1 MKKLFT
7 LLLIVTTAVATF
19 ATDYN
24 VPITITVNG
33 VSSEQKAVIS
43 VTENGGLYDI
53 NLKNFILQARNTP
66 PIGVG
71 NVELKGI
78 KPIQDG
84 NATLLLAKQNVKITN
99 GDDPNISMWMGTLIG
114 EIPVELRGKI
124 EGDRLRCYLD
134 IALNE
139 LVIKVA
145 VGNGYQIANQS
156 FENWHTSTD
165 SYKEPNAWHSFE
177 TATGKLAE
185 AAGHHIEAST
195 DAHSGS
201 TSARIFATG
210 MDFGFFIKVIA
221 NGTMTTGRMNAASAL
236 ADDATGN
243 YAYADMSMDDLDGNK
258 DPYYTPLC
266 SKPDS
271 IAAWVKFKQGTPN
284 AQHPYATISAAI
296 TDGTFYQDP
305 EVKTSTNVVAKAKNN
320 EIATT
325 GGEWKRISIP
335 FEYTQNTVD
344 PKAILVTISTNADAG
359 QGSDKDEV
367 LVDDIELIYNAK
379 VTGLKIKGQKVS
391 DFKADQTEYTMELNE
406 VITADDIEAT
416 VEGKAAHIIKQV
428 EQTEG
433 GYACTIQAIG
443 GDMKTTTSYV
453 VNVKSNATGIDMA
466 PRTNAVTNNENS
478 WYTLDGRHLNGKPTA
493 KGIYIHN
500 NVKAVVK

>member
-1 MKKLFT
+1 MKRFFT

-33 VSSEQKAVIS
+33 VSSEQNAVIS

-53 NLKNFILQARNTP
+53 NLKNFILQAGNTS
-66 PIGVG
+66 IGVG

-78 KPIQDG
+78 NPIQDG
-84 NATLLLAKQNVKITN
+84 NATLLLAKQNVSITE
-99 GDDPNISMWMGTLIG
+99 GDDPNVSKWMGTLIG

-134 IALNE
+134 IALMGQ
-139 LVIKVA
+139 VIKVA

-177 TATGKLAE
+177 TATGGDLAK

-201 TSARIFATG
+201 TSARIFATE
-210 MDFGFFIKVIA
+210 MDLIFFKVIA
-221 NGTMTTGRMNAASAL
+221 NGTMTTGRMNAGSPTAA
-236 ADDATGN
+236 DATGN
-243 YAYADMSMDDLDGNK
+243 YAYVDMSKDDLDGNG
-258 DPYYTPLC
+258 DPFYTPLC

-271 IAAWVKFKQGTPN
+271 IVAWVKFKQGTAN

-325 GGEWKRISIP
+325 NEKWKRISIP
-335 FEYTQNTVD
+335 FEYTQNNVD

-359 QGSDKDEV
+359 QGSGNDEV

-466 PRTNAVTNNENS
+466 PRTNAVTNDENS

>member
-33 VSSEQKAVIS
+33 VSSEQNAVIS

-53 NLKNFILQARNTP
+53 NLKNFILQAGTTT
-66 PIGVG
+66 IGVG

-99 GDDPNISMWMGTLIG
+99 GDDPNVRWMGPIFD

-134 IALNE
+134 IALMGQ
-139 LVIKVA
+139 VIKVA

-156 FENWHTSTD
+156 FENWHTSID

-177 TATGKLAE
+177 TATGELAS

-201 TSARIFATG
+201 TSARIFATE
-210 MDFGFFIKVIA
+210 MDFFLFKVIA
-221 NGTMTTGRMNAASAL
+221 NGTMTTGRMNAASPTA
-236 ADDATGN
+236 ADATGN
-243 YAYADMSMDDLDGNK
+243 YAYADMSKDDLDGNG

-271 IAAWVKFKQGTPN
+271 IAAWVKFKQGTAN
-284 AQHPYATISAAI
+284 AEHPYATISAII
-296 TDGTFYQDP
+296 TDGTRYQDP
-305 EVKTSTNVVAKAKNN
+305 ETTTYTNVVAKAKNN
-320 EIATT
+320 KITTT

-344 PKAILVTISTNADAG
+344 PKTILVTISTNADAG
-359 QGSDKDEV
+359 QGSGNDEV

-433 GYACTIQAIG
+433 GYTCTIQAIG

-453 VNVKSNATGIDMA
+453 VNVKSNATGIDIA
-466 PRTNAVTNNENS
+466 PRTNAVTNDENS
-478 WYTLDGRHLNGKPTA
+478 WYTLDGRQLNGKPTA

>member
-33 VSSEQKAVIS
+33 VSSEQNAVIS

-53 NLKNFILQARNTP
+53 NLKNFILQAGNTP
-66 PIGVG
+66 TGVG

-84 NATLLLAKQNVKITN
+84 NATLLLAKQNVKITE
-99 GDDPNISMWMGTLIG
+99 GDDPNVSKWMGTGIG

-134 IALNE
+134 IALMGQ
-139 LVIKVA
+139 VIKVA

-156 FENWHTSTD
+156 FENWHTSID

-177 TATGKLAE
+177 TATGDLAS

-236 ADDATGN
+236 ADDATKN
-243 YAYADMSMDDLDGNK
+243 YAYVDMSKDDLDRNG
-258 DPYYTPLC
+258 DPFYTPLC

-271 IAAWVKFKQGTPN
+271 IVAWVKFKQGTAN

-325 GGEWKRISIP
+325 NEKWKRISIP

-466 PRTNAVTNNENS
+466 PRTNAVTNDENS

>member
-33 VSSEQKAVIS
+33 VSSEQNAVIS

-53 NLKNFILQARNTP
+53 NLKNFILQAGNTP
-66 PIGVG
+66 TGVG

-84 NATLLLAKQNVKITN
+84 NATLLLAKQNVKITK
-99 GDDPNISMWMGTLIG
+99 GDDPNVSMWMGTLIG

-139 LVIKVA
+139 QQVIKVA
-145 VGNGYQIANQS
+145 IGNGYQIANQS
-156 FENWHTSTD
+156 FENWHTSID

-221 NGTMTTGRMNAASAL
+221 NGTMTTGRMNAASAS
-236 ADDATGN
+236 AADATKN
-243 YAYADMSMDDLDGNK
+243 YAYADMS
-258 DPYYTPLC
+258 
-266 SKPDS
+266 
-271 IAAWVKFKQGTPN
+271 
-284 AQHPYATISAAI
+284 
-296 TDGTFYQDP
+296 
-305 EVKTSTNVVAKAKNN
+305 
-320 EIATT
+320 
-325 GGEWKRISIP
+325 
-335 FEYTQNTVD
+335 
-344 PKAILVTISTNADAG
+344 
-359 QGSDKDEV
+359 
-367 LVDDIELIYNAK
+367 
-379 VTGLKIKGQKVS
+379 
-391 DFKADQTEYTMELNE
+391 
-406 VITADDIEAT
+406 
-416 VEGKAAHIIKQV
+416 
-428 EQTEG
+428 
-433 GYACTIQAIG
+433 
-443 GDMKTTTSYV
+443 
-453 VNVKSNATGIDMA
+453 
-466 PRTNAVTNNENS
+466 
-478 WYTLDGRHLNGKPTA
+478 
-493 KGIYIHN
+493 
-500 NVKAVVK
+500 

>member
-33 VSSEQKAVIS
+33 VSSEQNAVIS

-53 NLKNFILQARNTP
+53 NLKNFILQAGNTP
-66 PIGVG
+66 TGVG

-84 NATLLLAKQNVKITN
+84 NATLLLAKQNVKITK
-99 GDDPNISMWMGTLIG
+99 GDDPNVSVWMGTMIG

-134 IALNE
+134 ISLIGQ
-139 LVIKVA
+139 VIKVA
-145 VGNGYQIANQS
+145 IGNGYQIANQS
-156 FENWHTSTD
+156 FENWHTSID

-177 TATGKLAE
+177 TATGDLAS

-201 TSARIFATG
+201 TSARIFAIE
-210 MDFGFFIKVIA
+210 MDYFFKVIA
-221 NGTMTTGRMNAASAL
+221 NGTMTTGRMNAASPTA
-236 ADDATGN
+236 ADATGN
-243 YAYADMSMDDLDGNK
+243 YAYADMSMTEVDGNG
-258 DPYYTPLC
+258 DPFYTPLC

-271 IAAWVKFKQGTPN
+271 IVAWVKFKQGTAN
-284 AQHPYATISAAI
+284 AQHPYATISAII
-296 TDGTFYQDP
+296 TDGTRYQDP

-325 GGEWKRISIP
+325 NEKWKRISIP

-433 GYACTIQAIG
+433 GYTCTIQAIG

-453 VNVKSNATGIDMA
+453 VNVKSNATGIDMTHQ
-466 PRTNAVTNNENS
+466 TNAVTNDENS

>member
-53 NLKNFILQARNTP
+53 NLKNFILQAGTTT
-66 PIGVG
+66 IGVG

-99 GDDPNISMWMGTLIG
+99 GDDPNVKWMGPIFD

-134 IALNE
+134 IALMNQ
-139 LVIKVA
+139 VIKVA

-156 FENWHTSTD
+156 FENWHTSID

-201 TSARIFATG
+201 TSARIFAIE
-210 MDFGFFIKVIA
+210 MDYFLLKVLA
-221 NGTMTTGRMNAASAL
+221 NGTMTTGRMNAGSPTAA
-236 ADDATGN
+236 DATGN
-243 YAYADMSMDDLDGNK
+243 YAYVDMSKDDLDGNG
-258 DPYYTPLC
+258 DPFYTPLC

-284 AQHPYATISAAI
+284 AQHPYATISAII
-296 TDGTFYQDP
+296 TDGTRYQDP
-305 EVKTSTNVVAKAKNN
+305 EATTYTNVVAKAKNN

-335 FEYTQNTVD
+335 FEYTQNTVA
-344 PKAILVTISTNADAG
+344 PKTILVTISTNADAG

-433 GYACTIQAIG
+433 GYTCTIQAIG

>member
-1 MKKLFT
+1 MKRFFT

-33 VSSEQKAVIS
+33 VSSEQNAVIS

-53 NLKNFILQARNTP
+53 NLKNFILQAGNTP
-66 PIGVG
+66 TGVG

-84 NATLLLAKQNVKITN
+84 NATLLLAKQNVKITK
-99 GDDPNISMWMGTLIG
+99 GDDPNVSVWMGTLIG

-134 IALNE
+134 ISLIGQ
-139 LVIKVA
+139 VIKVA
-145 VGNGYQIANQS
+145 IGNGYQIANQS

-165 SYKEPNAWHSFE
+165 SYQEPNAWHSFE
-177 TATGKLAE
+177 TATGNLAS

-201 TSARIFATG
+201 TSARIFATE
-210 MDFGFFIKVIA
+210 MDYFFFKVIA
-221 NGTMTTGRMNAASAL
+221 NGTMTTGRMNAASPTA
-236 ADDATGN
+236 ADATGN
-243 YAYADMSMDDLDGNK
+243 YAYADMSKTDMDGNG
-258 DPYYTPLC
+258 DPFYTPLC
-266 SKPDS
+266 SMPDS
-271 IAAWVKFKQGTPN
+271 IVAWVKFNQGTPN

-325 GGEWKRISIP
+325 DEKWKRISIP

-344 PKAILVTISTNADAG
+344 PKTILVTISTNADAG

-391 DFKADQTEYTMELNE
+391 DFKADQLEYTMELNE

-478 WYTLDGRHLNGKPTA
+478 WYTLDGRQLNGKPTA

>member
-33 VSSEQKAVIS
+33 VSSEQNAVIS

-99 GDDPNISMWMGTLIG
+99 GDDPNVRWMGPMFN

-124 EGDRLRCYLD
+124 VGDRLRCYLD
-134 IALNE
+134 IALMAP
-139 LVIKVA
+139 VIKVA
-145 VGNGYQIANQS
+145 IGNGYQIANQS
-156 FENWHTSTD
+156 FENWHTLKD

-177 TATGKLAE
+177 TATGDLAE

-210 MDFGFFIKVIA
+210 MDFGFFKVIA
-221 NGTMTTGRMNAASAL
+221 NGTMTTGRMNAASGI

-243 YAYADMSMDDLDGNK
+243 YAYADMSMTEVDGNG

-271 IAAWVKFKQGTPN
+271 IVAWVKFKQGTAN
-284 AQHPYATISAAI
+284 AEHPYATISAII
-296 TDGTFYQDP
+296 TDGTRYQDP
-305 EVKTSTNVVAKAKNN
+305 EATTYTNVVAKAKNN

-344 PKAILVTISTNADAG
+344 PKTILVTISTNADAG
-359 QGSDKDEV
+359 QGSGNDEV

-466 PRTNAVTNNENS
+466 PRINAVTNNENS

>member
-1 MKKLFT
+1 MKRFFT

-53 NLKNFILQARNTP
+53 NLKNFILQAGTTT
-66 PIGVG
+66 IGVG

-99 GDDPNISMWMGTLIG
+99 GDDPNVKWMGPIFD

-134 IALNE
+134 IALMNQ
-139 LVIKVA
+139 VIKVA

-156 FENWHTSTD
+156 FENWHTSID

-221 NGTMTTGRMNAASAL
+221 NGTMTTGRMNAAKAI

-243 YAYADMSMDDLDGNK
+243 YAYADMSMTEVDGNG
-258 DPYYTPLC
+258 DPFYTPLC

-271 IAAWVKFKQGTPN
+271 IAAWVKFNQGTPN
-284 AQHPYATISAAI
+284 AQHPYATISAII
-296 TDGTFYQDP
+296 TDGTRYQDP
-305 EVKTSTNVVAKAKNN
+305 EATTYTNVVAKAKNN

-325 GGEWKRISIP
+325 NEKWKRISIP

-453 VNVKSNATGIDMA
+453 VNVKSNATGIDMTHQ
-466 PRTNAVTNNENS
+466 TNAVTNDENS

>member
-1 MKKLFT
+1 MKRFFT

-33 VSSEQKAVIS
+33 VSSEQNAVIS

-53 NLKNFILQARNTP
+53 NLKNFILQAGNTP
-66 PIGVG
+66 TGVG

-99 GDDPNISMWMGTLIG
+99 GDDPNVRWMGPIFD

-134 IALNE
+134 IALMGK
-139 LVIKVA
+139 VIKVA

-156 FENWHTSTD
+156 FENWHTSID

-185 AAGHHIEAST
+185 AAGHHIEPST

-236 ADDATGN
+236 ADDATRN
-243 YAYADMSMDDLDGNK
+243 YAYVDMSKDDLDVNG
-258 DPYYTPLC
+258 DPFYTPLC

-320 EIATT
+320 KITTT

-466 PRTNAVTNNENS
+466 PRTNAVTNDENS

>member
-1 MKKLFT
+1 MKRFFT
-7 LLLIVTTAVATF
+7 LLLIVTTAVAAF

-33 VSSEQKAVIS
+33 ISSEQNAVIS

-53 NLKNFILQARNTP
+53 NLKNFILQAGDTP
-66 PIGVG
+66 TGVG

-84 NATLLLAKQNVKITN
+84 NATLLLAKQNVKITK
-99 GDDPNISMWMGTLIG
+99 GDDPSVSMWMGTLIG

-134 IALNE
+134 IALMNQ
-139 LVIKVA
+139 VIKVA

-156 FENWHTSTD
+156 FENWHTSID

-177 TATGKLAE
+177 TATGDLAS

-201 TSARIFATG
+201 TSARIFAIE
-210 MDFGFFIKVIA
+210 MDYFFKVIA

-243 YAYADMSMDDLDGNK
+243 YAYADMSMDDLDGNG

-271 IAAWVKFKQGTPN
+271 IVAWVKFKQGTPN
-284 AQHPYATISAAI
+284 AQHPYATISAII
-296 TDGTFYQDP
+296 TDGTRYQHP
-305 EVKTSTNVVAKAKNN
+305 EATTYTNVVAKAKNN

-325 GGEWKRISIP
+325 NEKWKRISIP

-344 PKAILVTISTNADAG
+344 PKTILVTISTNADAG

-391 DFKADQTEYTMELNE
+391 DFKADQPEYTMELNE

-478 WYTLDGRHLNGKPTA
+478 WYTLDGRQLNGKPTA

>member
-1 MKKLFT
+1 MKRFFT

-33 VSSEQKAVIS
+33 VSSEQNAVIS

-53 NLKNFILQARNTP
+53 NLKNFILQAGTTT
-66 PIGVG
+66 IGVG

-99 GDDPNISMWMGTLIG
+99 GDDPNVKWMGPIFD

-134 IALNE
+134 IALMNQ
-139 LVIKVA
+139 VIKVA

-156 FENWHTSTD
+156 FENWHTSID

-177 TATGKLAE
+177 TATGDLAS

-201 TSARIFATG
+201 TSARIFATE
-210 MDFGFFIKVIA
+210 MDFFLFKVIA
-221 NGTMTTGRMNAASAL
+221 NGTMTTGRMNAGSPTAA
-236 ADDATGN
+236 DATGN
-243 YAYADMSMDDLDGNK
+243 YAYVDMSMDDLDVNG
-258 DPYYTPLC
+258 DPFYTPLC

-271 IAAWVKFKQGTPN
+271 IVAWVKFKQGTPN
-284 AQHPYATISAAI
+284 AQHPYATISAII
-296 TDGTFYQDP
+296 TDGTRYQDP
-305 EVKTSTNVVAKAKNN
+305 EATTYTNVVAKAKNN
-320 EIATT
+320 KITTT

>member
-33 VSSEQKAVIS
+33 VSSEQNAVIS

-53 NLKNFILQARNTP
+53 NLKNFILQAGTTT
-66 PIGVG
+66 IGVG

-99 GDDPNISMWMGTLIG
+99 GDDPNVRWMGPIFDK
-114 EIPVELRGKI
+114 IPVELRGKI

-134 IALNE
+134 IALMGK
-139 LVIKVA
+139 VIKVA

-156 FENWHTSTD
+156 FENWHTSID

-177 TATGKLAE
+177 TATGGDLAK
-185 AAGHHIEAST
+185 AAGHHIEPST

-201 TSARIFATG
+201 TSARIFAIE
-210 MDFGFFIKVIA
+210 MDYFFKVIA
-221 NGTMTTGRMNAASAL
+221 NGTMTTGRMNAASPIA
-236 ADDATGN
+236 ADATGN
-243 YAYADMSMDDLDGNK
+243 YAYVDMSKDDLDVNG
-258 DPYYTPLC
+258 DPFYTPLC

-466 PRTNAVTNNENS
+466 PRTNAVTNDENN

>member
-1 MKKLFT
+1 MKRLFT

-33 VSSEQKAVIS
+33 VSSEQNAVIS

-53 NLKNFILQARNTP
+53 NLKNFILQAGTTT
-66 PIGVG
+66 IGVG

-84 NATLLLAKQNVKITN
+84 NATLLLAKQNVKITK
-99 GDDPNISMWMGTLIG
+99 GDDPSVSMWMGTLIG

-134 IALNE
+134 IALMN

-145 VGNGYQIANQS
+145 IGNGYQIANQS

-165 SYKEPNAWHSFE
+165 SYQEPNAWHSFE
-177 TATGKLAE
+177 TATGDLAS
-185 AAGHHIEAST
+185 AAGHHIEPST

-201 TSARIFATG
+201 TSARIFATE
-210 MDFGFFIKVIA
+210 MDYFFFKVIA
-221 NGTMTTGRMNAASAL
+221 NGTMTTGRMNAASPTA
-236 ADDATGN
+236 ADATGN
-243 YAYADMSMDDLDGNK
+243 YAYADMSKTDLDGNG
-258 DPYYTPLC
+258 DPFYTPLC

-271 IAAWVKFKQGTPN
+271 IVAWVKFKQGTAN
-284 AQHPYATISAAI
+284 AQHPYATISAII
-296 TDGTFYQDP
+296 TDGTRYQDP
-305 EVKTSTNVVAKAKNN
+305 EATTYTNVVAKAKNN

-335 FEYTQNTVD
+335 FEYTQNSVD
-344 PKAILVTISTNADAG
+344 PKTILVTISTNADAG

-391 DFKADQTEYTMELNE
+391 DFKADQAEYTMELNE

-453 VNVKSNATGIDMA
+453 VNVRSNATGIDMA

>member
-33 VSSEQKAVIS
+33 ISSEQNAVIS

-53 NLKNFILQARNTP
+53 NLKNFILQAGTTT
-66 PIGVG
+66 IGVG

-84 NATLLLAKQNVKITN
+84 NATLLLAKQNVKITK
-99 GDDPNISMWMGTLIG
+99 GDDPSVSMWMGTLIG

-134 IALNE
+134 IALKD

-156 FENWHTSTD
+156 FENWHTSID

-201 TSARIFATG
+201 TSARIFATE
-210 MDFGFFIKVIA
+210 MDFFSIKFIA
-221 NGTMTTGRMNAASAL
+221 NGTMTTGRMNAASPTA
-236 ADDATGN
+236 ADATGN
-243 YAYADMSMDDLDGNK
+243 YAYADMSMTEVDGNG
-258 DPYYTPLC
+258 DPFYTPLC

-284 AQHPYATISAAI
+284 AQHPYATISAII
-296 TDGTFYQDP
+296 TDGTRYQDP

-325 GGEWKRISIP
+325 NEKWKRISIP

-344 PKAILVTISTNADAG
+344 PKTILVTISTNADAG

-453 VNVKSNATGIDMA
+453 VNVKSNATGIDMTH
-466 PRTNAVTNNENS
+466 RTNAVTNDENS

>member
-7 LLLIVTTAVATF
+7 LLLIVTTAVATY

-53 NLKNFILQARNTP
+53 NLKNFILQAGNTS
-66 PIGVG
+66 IGVG

-99 GDDPNISMWMGTLIG
+99 GDDPNVKWMGPIFDG
-114 EIPVELRGKI
+114 IPVELRGKI

-134 IALNE
+134 IALMGQ
-139 LVIKVA
+139 VIKVA

-165 SYKEPNAWHSFE
+165 SYQEPNAWHSFE
-177 TATGKLAE
+177 TATGNLAS

-201 TSARIFATG
+201 TSARIFATE
-210 MDFGFFIKVIA
+210 MDYFFFKVIA
-221 NGTMTTGRMNAASAL
+221 NGTMTTGRMNAASPTA
-236 ADDATGN
+236 ADATGN
-243 YAYADMSMDDLDGNK
+243 YAYADMSKTDLDGNG
-258 DPYYTPLC
+258 DPFYTPLC

-271 IAAWVKFKQGTPN
+271 IVAWVKFKQGTAN

-325 GGEWKRISIP
+325 NEKWKRISIP

-359 QGSDKDEV
+359 QGSGNDEV

-466 PRTNAVTNNENS
+466 PRTNAVTNDENS
-478 WYTLDGRHLNGKPTA
+478 WYTLDGRQLNGKPTA

>member
-7 LLLIVTTAVATF
+7 LLLIVTTAVASF

-33 VSSEQKAVIS
+33 VSSEQNAVIS

-53 NLKNFILQARNTP
+53 NLKNFILQAGNTP
-66 PIGVG
+66 TGVG

-84 NATLLLAKQNVKITN
+84 NATLLLAKQNVKITK
-99 GDDPNISMWMGTLIG
+99 GDDPNVSVWMGTMIG

-134 IALNE
+134 ISLIGQ
-139 LVIKVA
+139 VIKVA
-145 VGNGYQIANQS
+145 IGNGYQIANQS

-165 SYKEPNAWHSFE
+165 SYQEPNAWHSFE
-177 TATGKLAE
+177 TATGDLAS

-201 TSARIFATG
+201 ASARIFATE
-210 MDFGFFIKVIA
+210 MDLFLFKVIA
-221 NGTMTTGRMNAASAL
+221 NGTMTTGRMNAGSPTAA
-236 ADDATGN
+236 DATGN
-243 YAYADMSMDDLDGNK
+243 YAYADMSKDDLDGNG
-258 DPYYTPLC
+258 DPFYTPLC

-271 IAAWVKFKQGTPN
+271 IATWVKFKQGTAN
-284 AQHPYATISAAI
+284 AEHPYATISAII
-296 TDGTFYQDP
+296 TDGTRYQDP
-305 EVKTSTNVVAKAKNN
+305 EATTYTNVVAKAKNN

-325 GGEWKRISIP
+325 NEKWKRISIP
-335 FEYTQNTVD
+335 FEYTQNTVA

-359 QGSDKDEV
+359 QGSGNDEV

>member
-1 MKKLFT
+1 MKKFFT
-7 LLLIVTTAVATF
+7 LLLIFTTAVATF

-33 VSSEQKAVIS
+33 VSSEQNAVIS

-53 NLKNFILQARNTP
+53 NLKNFILQAGNTP
-66 PIGVG
+66 TGVG

-99 GDDPNISMWMGTLIG
+99 GDDPNVKWMGPIFD

-134 IALNE
+134 IALMGQ
-139 LVIKVA
+139 VIKVA

-156 FENWHTSTD
+156 FENWHTSKD
-165 SYKEPNAWHSFE
+165 SYQEPNAWHSFE
-177 TATGKLAE
+177 TATGDLAE

-201 TSARIFATG
+201 TSARIFAKG

-243 YAYADMSMDDLDGNK
+243 YAYVDMSMDDLDGNG
-258 DPYYTPLC
+258 DPFYTPLC

-325 GGEWKRISIP
+325 NEKWKRISIP
-335 FEYTQNTVD
+335 FEYTQNSVD
-344 PKAILVTISTNADAG
+344 PKTILVTISTNADAG

-379 VTGLKIKGQKVS
+379 VTGMKIKGQKVS

-478 WYTLDGRHLNGKPTA
+478 WYTLDGRQLNGKPTA

>member
-33 VSSEQKAVIS
+33 VSSEQNAVIS

-99 GDDPNISMWMGTLIG
+99 GDDPNISMWMGTGIG

-134 IALNE
+134 ISLME

-156 FENWHTSTD
+156 FENWHTSID

-284 AQHPYATISAAI
+284 AQHPYATISAII
-296 TDGTFYQDP
+296 TDGTRYQDP
-305 EVKTSTNVVAKAKNN
+305 EATTYTNVVAKAKNN

-359 QGSDKDEV
+359 QGSGNDEV

>member
-33 VSSEQKAVIS
+33 ISSEQNAVIS

-53 NLKNFILQARNTP
+53 NLKNFILQAGTTT
-66 PIGVG
+66 IGVG

-99 GDDPNISMWMGTLIG
+99 GDDPNVKWMGPIFD

-134 IALNE
+134 IALKD

-156 FENWHTSTD
+156 FENWHTSID

-177 TATGKLAE
+177 TATGNLAS

-236 ADDATGN
+236 AADATGN
-243 YAYADMSMDDLDGNK
+243 YAYADMSMTDLDGNG
-258 DPYYTPLC
+258 DPFYTPLC

-284 AQHPYATISAAI
+284 AQHPYATISAII
-296 TDGTFYQDP
+296 TDGTRYQDP
-305 EVKTSTNVVAKAKNN
+305 EATTYTNVVAKAKNN
-320 EIATT
+320 KIATT
-325 GGEWKRISIP
+325 GDEWKRISIP
-335 FEYTQNTVD
+335 FEYTQNTVA
-344 PKAILVTISTNADAG
+344 PKTILVTISTNADAG

-416 VEGKAAHIIKQV
+416 VEGKAAHVIKQV

-453 VNVKSNATGIDMA
+453 VNVRSNATGIDMA
-466 PRTNAVTNNENS
+466 PRTNAVTNDENS

>member
-33 VSSEQKAVIS
+33 ISSEQNAVIS

-53 NLKNFILQARNTP
+53 NLKNFILQAGDTP
-66 PIGVG
+66 TGVG

-99 GDDPNISMWMGTLIG
+99 GDDPNVKWMGPIFD

-134 IALNE
+134 IALMNQ
-139 LVIKVA
+139 VIKVA

-165 SYKEPNAWHSFE
+165 SYQEPNAWHSFE

-221 NGTMTTGRMNAASAL
+221 NGTMTTGRMNAASAT
-236 ADDATGN
+236 ADNAKDN
-243 YAYADMSMDDLDGNK
+243 YAYADMSKDDLDGNG
-258 DPYYTPLC
+258 DPFYTPLC

-271 IAAWVKFKQGTPN
+271 IVAWVKFKQGTPN
-284 AQHPYATISAAI
+284 AQHPYATISAII

-325 GGEWKRISIP
+325 NEKWKRISIP

-466 PRTNAVTNNENS
+466 PRTNAVTNDENS

>member
-1 MKKLFT
+1 MKKFFT
-7 LLLIVTTAVATF
+7 LLLIVTTAVAAF

-33 VSSEQKAVIS
+33 VSSEQNAVIS

-53 NLKNFILQARNTP
+53 NLKNFILQAGNTP
-66 PIGVG
+66 TGVG

-84 NATLLLAKQNVKITN
+84 NATLLLAKQNVKITK
-99 GDDPNISMWMGTLIG
+99 GDDPSVSMWMGTLIG

-134 IALNE
+134 IALMGKI
-139 LVIKVA
+139 IKVA

-165 SYKEPNAWHSFE
+165 SYQEPNAWHSFE
-177 TATGKLAE
+177 TATGDLAS

-201 TSARIFATG
+201 ASARIFATE
-210 MDFGFFIKVIA
+210 MDFFLFKVIA
-221 NGTMTTGRMNAASAL
+221 NGTMTTGRMNAGSPTAA
-236 ADDATGN
+236 DATGN
-243 YAYADMSMDDLDGNK
+243 YAYVDMSMIDLDGNG
-258 DPYYTPLC
+258 DPFYTPLC

-284 AQHPYATISAAI
+284 AEHPYATISAII
-296 TDGTFYQDP
+296 TDGTRYQDP
-305 EVKTSTNVVAKAKNN
+305 EATTYTNVVAKAKNN

-325 GGEWKRISIP
+325 NEKWKRISIP
-335 FEYTQNTVD
+335 FEYTQNTVA
-344 PKAILVTISTNADAG
+344 PKTILVTISTNADAG
-359 QGSDKDEV
+359 QGSGNDEV

-453 VNVKSNATGIDMA
+453 VNVKSNATGIDMT
-466 PRTNAVTNNENS
+466 PRTNAVTNDENS
-478 WYTLDGRHLNGKPTA
+478 WYTLDGRQLNSKPTA

>member
-19 ATDYN
+19 ANDYN

-33 VSSEQKAVIS
+33 MSSEQNAVIS

-53 NLKNFILQARNTP
+53 NLKNFILQAGNTP
-66 PIGVG
+66 TGVG

-84 NATLLLAKQNVKITN
+84 NATLLLAKQNVKITK
-99 GDDPNISMWMGTLIG
+99 GDDPSVSMWMGTMIG

-134 IALNE
+134 IALIGQ
-139 LVIKVA
+139 VIKVA
-145 VGNGYQIANQS
+145 IGNGYQIANQS

-165 SYKEPNAWHSFE
+165 NYKEPNAWHSFE
-177 TATGKLAE
+177 TATGDLAS
-185 AAGHHIEAST
+185 AAGHHIKPST

-201 TSARIFATG
+201 TSARIFAIE
-210 MDFGFFIKVIA
+210 MDYFIFKVIA

-243 YAYADMSMDDLDGNK
+243 YAYADMSKDDLDGNG
-258 DPYYTPLC
+258 DPFYTPLC

-271 IAAWVKFKQGTPN
+271 IVAWVKFKQGTPN
-284 AQHPYATISAAI
+284 AQHPYATISAII
-296 TDGTFYQDP
+296 TDGTRYQDP
-305 EVKTSTNVVAKAKNN
+305 EATTYTNVVAKAKNN

-325 GGEWKRISIP
+325 DEKWKRISIP
-335 FEYTQNTVD
+335 FEYTQNSVD
-344 PKAILVTISTNADAG
+344 PKTILVTISTNADAG

-416 VEGKAAHIIKQV
+416 VEGKAAHIVKQV

-453 VNVKSNATGIDMA
+453 VNVKSNATGIDMTHQ
-466 PRTNAVTNNENS
+466 TNAVSNDENS

>member
-1 MKKLFT
+1 
-7 LLLIVTTAVATF
+7 
-19 ATDYN
+19 
-24 VPITITVNG
+24 
-33 VSSEQKAVIS
+33 
-43 VTENGGLYDI
+43 
-53 NLKNFILQARNTP
+53 
-66 PIGVG
+66 
-71 NVELKGI
+71 
-78 KPIQDG
+78 
-84 NATLLLAKQNVKITN
+84 
-99 GDDPNISMWMGTLIG
+99 
-114 EIPVELRGKI
+114 
-124 EGDRLRCYLD
+124 
-134 IALNE
+134 
-139 LVIKVA
+139 
-145 VGNGYQIANQS
+145 
-156 FENWHTSTD
+156 
-165 SYKEPNAWHSFE
+165 
-177 TATGKLAE
+177 
-185 AAGHHIEAST
+185 
-195 DAHSGS
+195 
-201 TSARIFATG
+201 
-210 MDFGFFIKVIA
+210 
-221 NGTMTTGRMNAASAL
+221 MTTGRMNAGSPT

-243 YAYADMSMDDLDGNK
+243 YAYADMSMDDLDVNG
-258 DPYYTPLC
+258 DPFYTPLC

-271 IAAWVKFKQGTPN
+271 IVAWVKFKQGTAN
-284 AQHPYATISAAI
+284 AEHPYATISAII

-325 GGEWKRISIP
+325 NEKWKRISIP

-379 VTGLKIKGQKVS
+379 VTGMKIKGQKVS

-453 VNVKSNATGIDMA
+453 VNVRSNATGIDMA
-466 PRTNAVTNNENS
+466 PRTNAVTNDENS

>member
-33 VSSEQKAVIS
+33 ISSEQKAVIS

-53 NLKNFILQARNTP
+53 NLKNFILQAGTTT
-66 PIGVG
+66 IGVG

-99 GDDPNISMWMGTLIG
+99 GDDPNVKWMGPIFD

-134 IALNE
+134 IALMNQ
-139 LVIKVA
+139 VIKVA

-156 FENWHTSTD
+156 FENWHTSID

-221 NGTMTTGRMNAASAL
+221 NGTMTTGRMNAASPIA
-236 ADDATGN
+236 ADATGN
-243 YAYADMSMDDLDGNK
+243 YAYVDMSKDDLDVNG
-258 DPYYTPLC
+258 DPFYTPLC

-284 AQHPYATISAAI
+284 AQHPYATISAII
-296 TDGTFYQDP
+296 TDGTRYQDP
-305 EVKTSTNVVAKAKNN
+305 EATTYTNVVAKAKNN

-335 FEYTQNTVD
+335 FEYTQNTVA
-344 PKAILVTISTNADAG
+344 PKTILVTISTNADAG

-379 VTGLKIKGQKVS
+379 VTGMKIKGQKVS

-453 VNVKSNATGIDMA
+453 VNVKSNATGIDMTHQ
-466 PRTNAVTNNENS
+466 TNAVTNDENS

>member
-7 LLLIVTTAVATF
+7 LLFVAVAVI
-19 ATDYN
+19 AARAKDYN
-24 VPITITVNG
+24 VPLTIIVNG
-33 VSSEQKAVIS
+33 TAADQTGVIS
-43 VTENGGLYDI
+43 VVENDGLVD
-53 NLKNFILQARNTP
+53 LTVKNFMLQSSDGP
-66 PIGVG
+66 MGVG
-71 NVELKGI
+71 NVEVKGI

-84 NATLLLAKQNVKITN
+84 NATLLLAKQNVKITK
-99 GDDPNISMWMGTLIG
+99 GDDPSVSMWMGTSIG

-134 IALNE
+134 IALMGQ
-139 LVIKVA
+139 VIKVA

-156 FENWHTSTD
+156 FENWHTSKD
-165 SYKEPNAWHSFE
+165 SYQEPNAWHSFE
-177 TATGKLAE
+177 TATGDLAE

-201 TSARIFATG
+201 ASARIFATE
-210 MDFGFFIKVIA
+210 MDFFLFKVIA
-221 NGTMTTGRMNAASAL
+221 NGTMTTGRMNAASPTA
-236 ADDATGN
+236 ADATGN
-243 YAYADMSMDDLDGNK
+243 YAYVDMSMIDLDNNG

-271 IAAWVKFKQGTPN
+271 IVAWVKFKQGTAN
-284 AQHPYATISAAI
+284 AEHPYATISAII
-296 TDGTFYQDP
+296 TDGTRYQDP
-305 EVKTSTNVVAKAKNN
+305 EATTYTNVVAKAKNN

-325 GGEWKRISIP
+325 NEKWKRISIP
-335 FEYTQNTVD
+335 FEYTQNSVD
-344 PKAILVTISTNADAG
+344 PKTILVTISTNADAG
-359 QGSDKDEV
+359 QGSGNDEV

-391 DFKADQTEYTMELNE
+391 NFKADQTEYTMELNE

-466 PRTNAVTNNENS
+466 PRTNAVTNDENS
-478 WYTLDGRHLNGKPTA
+478 WYTLDGRQLNGKPTA

>member
-33 VSSEQKAVIS
+33 ISSEQNAVIS

-53 NLKNFILQARNTP
+53 NLKNFILQAGTTT
-66 PIGVG
+66 IGVG

-99 GDDPNISMWMGTLIG
+99 GDDPNVKWMGPIFD

-134 IALNE
+134 IALMNQ
-139 LVIKVA
+139 VIKVA

-177 TATGKLAE
+177 TATGDLAE

-221 NGTMTTGRMNAASAL
+221 NGTMTTGRMNAASAT
-236 ADDATGN
+236 ADNAKDN
-243 YAYADMSMDDLDGNK
+243 YAYADMSMNDLDGNG
-258 DPYYTPLC
+258 DPFYTPLC

-325 GGEWKRISIP
+325 NEKWKRISIP

-466 PRTNAVTNNENS
+466 PRTNAVTNDENS

>member
-1 MKKLFT
+1 
-7 LLLIVTTAVATF
+7 
-19 ATDYN
+19 
-24 VPITITVNG
+24 
-33 VSSEQKAVIS
+33 
-43 VTENGGLYDI
+43 
-53 NLKNFILQARNTP
+53 
-66 PIGVG
+66 
-71 NVELKGI
+71 
-78 KPIQDG
+78 
-84 NATLLLAKQNVKITN
+84 
-99 GDDPNISMWMGTLIG
+99 
-114 EIPVELRGKI
+114 
-124 EGDRLRCYLD
+124 
-134 IALNE
+134 
-139 LVIKVA
+139 
-145 VGNGYQIANQS
+145 
-156 FENWHTSTD
+156 
-165 SYKEPNAWHSFE
+165 
-177 TATGKLAE
+177 
-185 AAGHHIEAST
+185 
-195 DAHSGS
+195 HSGS
-201 TSARIFATG
+201 ASARIFATE
-210 MDFGFFIKVIA
+210 MDFIFFKVIA
-221 NGTMTTGRMNAASAL
+221 NGTMTTGRMNAGSAI

-243 YAYADMSMDDLDGNK
+243 YAYVDMSMIDLDNNG

-271 IAAWVKFKQGTPN
+271 IVAWVKFKQGTAN
-284 AQHPYATISAAI
+284 AEHPYATISAII
-296 TDGTFYQDP
+296 TDGTRYQDP
-305 EVKTSTNVVAKAKNN
+305 EATTYTNVVAKAKNN

-335 FEYTQNTVD
+335 FEYTQNSVD
-344 PKAILVTISTNADAG
+344 PKTILVTISTNADAG
-359 QGSDKDEV
+359 QGSGNDEV

-466 PRTNAVTNNENS
+466 PRTNAVTNDENS

>member
-33 VSSEQKAVIS
+33 VSSEQNAVIS

-99 GDDPNISMWMGTLIG
+99 GDDPNVKWMGPIFD

-177 TATGKLAE
+177 TATGDLAS

-243 YAYADMSMDDLDGNK
+243 YAYADMSMDDLDGNG
-258 DPYYTPLC
+258 DPFYTPLC

-271 IAAWVKFKQGTPN
+271 IVAWVKFKQGTPN
-284 AQHPYATISAAI
+284 AQHPYATISAII
-296 TDGTFYQDP
+296 TDGTRYQDP
-305 EVKTSTNVVAKAKNN
+305 EATTYTNVVAKAKNN

-335 FEYTQNTVD
+335 FEYTQNTVA
-344 PKAILVTISTNADAG
+344 PKTILVTISTNADAG

>member
-33 VSSEQKAVIS
+33 ISSEQNAVIS

-53 NLKNFILQARNTP
+53 NLKNFILQAGTTT
-66 PIGVG
+66 IGVG

-99 GDDPNISMWMGTLIG
+99 GDDPNVKWMGPIFD

-134 IALNE
+134 IALMGK
-139 LVIKVA
+139 VIKVA

-156 FENWHTSTD
+156 FENWHTSTG
-165 SYKEPNAWHSFE
+165 SYQEPNAWHSFE
-177 TATGKLAE
+177 TATGDLAE

-201 TSARIFATG
+201 TSARIFAIG
-210 MDFGFFIKVIA
+210 MDFGFFKVIA
-221 NGTMTTGRMNAASAL
+221 NGTMTTGRMNAASAT

-243 YAYADMSMDDLDGNK
+243 YAYADMSKDDLDGNG
-258 DPYYTPLC
+258 DPFYTPLC

-271 IAAWVKFKQGTPN
+271 IVAWVKFKQGTPN

-325 GGEWKRISIP
+325 NEKWKRISIP

-344 PKAILVTISTNADAG
+344 PKTILVTISTNADAG

-379 VTGLKIKGQKVS
+379 VTGMKIKGQKVS

-433 GYACTIQAIG
+433 GYTCTIQAIG

-453 VNVKSNATGIDMA
+453 VNVRSNATGIDMA

>member
-1 MKKLFT
+1 MKRLFT

-33 VSSEQKAVIS
+33 VSSEQNAVIS

-53 NLKNFILQARNTP
+53 NLKNFILQAGNTP
-66 PIGVG
+66 TGVG

-84 NATLLLAKQNVKITN
+84 NATLLLAKQNVKITK
-99 GDDPNISMWMGTLIG
+99 GDDPNVSVWMGTMIG

-134 IALNE
+134 ISLIGQ
-139 LVIKVA
+139 VIKVA
-145 VGNGYQIANQS
+145 IGNGYQIANQS

-165 SYKEPNAWHSFE
+165 SYQEPNAWHSFE
-177 TATGKLAE
+177 TATGNLAS

-201 TSARIFATG
+201 TSARIFATE
-210 MDFGFFIKVIA
+210 MDYFFFKVIA
-221 NGTMTTGRMNAASAL
+221 NGTMTTGRMNAGSPTAA
-236 ADDATGN
+236 DATGN
-243 YAYADMSMDDLDGNK
+243 YAYADMSMTEVDGNG
-258 DPYYTPLC
+258 DPFYTPLC

-271 IAAWVKFKQGTPN
+271 IVAWVKFKQETPN
-284 AQHPYATISAAI
+284 AQHPYATISAII
-296 TDGTFYQDP
+296 TDGTRYQDP
-305 EVKTSTNVVAKAKNN
+305 EATTYTNVVAKAKNN
-320 EIATT
+320 TITTT

-344 PKAILVTISTNADAG
+344 PKTILVTISTNADAG

-478 WYTLDGRHLNGKPTA
+478 WYTLDGRQLNGKPTA

>member
-33 VSSEQKAVIS
+33 VSSEQNAVIS

-53 NLKNFILQARNTP
+53 NLKNFILQAGNTP
-66 PIGVG
+66 TGVG

-84 NATLLLAKQNVKITN
+84 NATLLLAKQNVKITK
-99 GDDPNISMWMGTLIG
+99 GDDPNVSVWMGTMIG

-134 IALNE
+134 ISLIGQ
-139 LVIKVA
+139 VIKVA
-145 VGNGYQIANQS
+145 IGNGYQIANQS

-165 SYKEPNAWHSFE
+165 SYQEPNAWHSFE
-177 TATGKLAE
+177 TATGDLAS

-201 TSARIFATG
+201 TSARIFAKE
-210 MDFGFFIKVIA
+210 MDYFFFKVIA
-221 NGTMTTGRMNAASAL
+221 NGTMTTGRMNAASPTA
-236 ADDATGN
+236 ADATGN
-243 YAYADMSMDDLDGNK
+243 YAYADMSKIDLDGNG
-258 DPYYTPLC
+258 DPFYTPLC

-271 IAAWVKFKQGTPN
+271 IVAWVKFKQGTAN

-325 GGEWKRISIP
+325 NEKWKRISIP

-344 PKAILVTISTNADAG
+344 PKTILVTISTNADAG

-391 DFKADQTEYTMELNE
+391 DFKADQLEYTMELNE

>member
-7 LLLIVTTAVATF
+7 LLLIVTTAVAAF

-33 VSSEQKAVIS
+33 ISSEQNAVIS

-53 NLKNFILQARNTP
+53 NLKNFILQAGNTS
-66 PIGVG
+66 IGVG

-84 NATLLLAKQNVKITN
+84 NATLLLAKQNVKITE
-99 GDDPNISMWMGTLIG
+99 GDDPNVSKWMGTGIG

-134 IALNE
+134 IALMGQ
-139 LVIKVA
+139 VIKVA

-156 FENWHTSTD
+156 FENWHTSID

-177 TATGKLAE
+177 TATGELAS

-201 TSARIFATG
+201 TSARIFATE
-210 MDFGFFIKVIA
+210 MDFFLFKVIA
-221 NGTMTTGRMNAASAL
+221 NGTMTTGRMNAASPTA
-236 ADDATGN
+236 ADATGN
-243 YAYADMSMDDLDGNK
+243 YAYVDMSKDDLDGNK
-258 DPYYTPLC
+258 DPFYTPLC

-271 IAAWVKFKQGTPN
+271 IAVWVKFKQGTPN
-284 AQHPYATISAAI
+284 AQHPYATISAVI

-359 QGSDKDEV
+359 QGSGNDEV

-416 VEGKAAHIIKQV
+416 VEGKAAHVIKQV
-428 EQTEG
+428 EQTDG

>member
-33 VSSEQKAVIS
+33 ISSEQNAVIS

-53 NLKNFILQARNTP
+53 NLKNFILQAGTTT
-66 PIGVG
+66 IGVG

-99 GDDPNISMWMGTLIG
+99 GDDPNVRWMGPIFD

-134 IALNE
+134 IALMGK
-139 LVIKVA
+139 VIKVA

-156 FENWHTSTD
+156 FENWHTSID

-177 TATGKLAE
+177 TATGGDLAK
-185 AAGHHIEAST
+185 AAGHHIEPST

-201 TSARIFATG
+201 TSARIFAIE
-210 MDFGFFIKVIA
+210 MDYFFKVIA
-221 NGTMTTGRMNAASAL
+221 NGTMTTGRMNAASPIA
-236 ADDATGN
+236 ADATGN
-243 YAYADMSMDDLDGNK
+243 YAYVDMSKDDLDVNG
-258 DPYYTPLC
+258 DPFYTPLC

-320 EIATT
+320 KITTT

-335 FEYTQNTVD
+335 FEYTQNTVA
-344 PKAILVTISTNADAG
+344 PKTILVTISTNADAG

-466 PRTNAVTNNENS
+466 PRTNAVTNDENS

>member
-33 VSSEQKAVIS
+33 VSSEQNAVIS

-53 NLKNFILQARNTP
+53 NLKNFILQAGTTT
-66 PIGVG
+66 IGVG

-99 GDDPNISMWMGTLIG
+99 GDDPNVRWMGPIFDK
-114 EIPVELRGKI
+114 IPVELRGKI

-134 IALNE
+134 IALKD

-156 FENWHTSTD
+156 FENWHTSID

-177 TATGKLAE
+177 TATGGDLAK
-185 AAGHHIEAST
+185 AAGHHIEPST

-201 TSARIFATG
+201 TSARIFAIG
-210 MDFGFFIKVIA
+210 MDFGFLKVIA
-221 NGTMTTGRMNAASAL
+221 NGTMTTGRMNAASPIA
-236 ADDATGN
+236 ADATGN
-243 YAYADMSMDDLDGNK
+243 YAYVDMSKDDLDVNG
-258 DPYYTPLC
+258 DPFYTPLC

-325 GGEWKRISIP
+325 NEKWKRISIP

-379 VTGLKIKGQKVS
+379 VTGMKIKGQKVS

-453 VNVKSNATGIDMA
+453 VNVRSNATGIDMA